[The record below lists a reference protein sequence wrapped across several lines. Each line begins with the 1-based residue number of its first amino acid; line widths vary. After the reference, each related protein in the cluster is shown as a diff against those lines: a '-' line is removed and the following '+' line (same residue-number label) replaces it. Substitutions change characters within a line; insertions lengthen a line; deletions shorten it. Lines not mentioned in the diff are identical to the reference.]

1 VHATL
6 DALTGIGTLQGRIP
20 MMRSIYL
27 LLDMQNDLVAEDGP
41 NGKGPLGQQV
51 QGRGIIG
58 KTRTAIAKAR
68 AAGLPIGYVRVG
80 FSPDYREAPDT
91 SAIFSGAKQHGLL
104 KLGSRGAEVHA
115 ELAPQPSDFDIVKH
129 RVSPFYATGLEAIL
143 RAHRIERIFCS
154 GVSTVAVVQGA
165 VRDAHD
171 RDYVV
176 TVLEDCCASGGI
188 EDHDAAI
195 RTLQRF
201 CAFTNSDAVDFSA

>member
-1 VHATL
+1 
-6 DALTGIGTLQGRIP
+6 
-20 MMRSIYL
+20 MRSIYL
-27 LLDMQNDLVAEDGP
+27 VLDMENDLVAETGP

-51 QGRGIIG
+51 QGRGIIP
-58 KTRTAIAKAR
+58 RTAAAIAKAR
-68 AAGLPIGYVRVG
+68 AAGVPIGYVRVG

-91 SAIFSGAKQHGLL
+91 SAIFNGAKQHGLF
-104 KLGSRGAEVHA
+104 KLGSWGTEVHEA
-115 ELAPQPSDFDIVKH
+115 LAPQPGDFDIVKH
-129 RVSPFYATGLEAIL
+129 RVSPFYATNLEAIL

-154 GVSTVAVVQGA
+154 GVSTVAVVQGT

-176 TVLEDCCASGGI
+176 TVLEDCCASGTI

-201 CAFTNSDAVDFSA
+201 CAFTTSDAVDFAA